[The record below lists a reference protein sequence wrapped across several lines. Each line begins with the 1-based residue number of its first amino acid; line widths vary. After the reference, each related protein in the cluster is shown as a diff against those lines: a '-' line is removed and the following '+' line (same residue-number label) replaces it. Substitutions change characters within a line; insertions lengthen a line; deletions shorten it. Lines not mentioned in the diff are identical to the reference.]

1 MDARS
6 LSNLPKDH
14 REIKDLQSEWFVFF
28 GLDSLTHA
36 LEPIVKAGVFL

>member
-6 LSNLPKDH
+6 LINLPKDH
-14 REIKDLQSEWFVFF
+14 RDIKELHSEWFVFF
-28 GLDSLTHA
+28 GLDNLTHA